1 MTPLEIAQKCAEIM
15 WKNDQASKGL
25 GMRLEKVGPGK
36 AEVSLVIE
44 DKHLNGHGICHGGF
58 IFTLADSAFAFA
70 CNTYN
75 QSTVAQNNTITF
87 LLPAHKGQR
96 LMAKATEISRSGR
109 SGIYD
114 VSVINEK
121 NEAVAE
127 FRGHSRTISGRHFQ
141 EKTK

>member
-1 MTPLEIAQKCAEIM
+1 MLPLEIAQKCAEIM
-15 WKNDQASKGL
+15 WENDQASKGL
-25 GMRLEKVGPGK
+25 GMKLEKVFPGK

-96 LMAKATEISRSGR
+96 LMAKATEINRSGR

-127 FRGHSRTISGRHFQ
+127 FRGHVFLMAI
-141 EKTK
+141 

>member
-1 MTPLEIAQKCAEIM
+1 MTTLEIAQKCAEIM

-96 LMAKATEISRSGR
+96 LMAKATEINSSGR

-114 VSVINEK
+114 VPVLIEK

-127 FRGHSRTISGRHFQ
+127 FRGHSRTISCQHFQ
-141 EKTK
+141 EKT

>member
-1 MTPLEIAQKCAEIM
+1 M
-15 WKNDQASKGL
+15 WENDQASKGL
-25 GMRLEKVGPGK
+25 GMNLEKVFPGK

-96 LMAKATEISRSGR
+96 LMAKATEINRSGR

-127 FRGHSRTISGRHFQ
+127 FRGNSRTISGQHFQ

>member
-36 AEVSLVIE
+36 AEVSLIVKE
-44 DKHLNGHGICHGGF
+44 KHLNGHAICHGGF

-96 LMAKATEISRSGR
+96 LMAKATEINRSGR

-127 FRGHSRTISGRHFQ
+127 FRGHSRTISGQHFQ

>member
-1 MTPLEIAQKCAEIM
+1 MLPLEIAQKCAEIM
-15 WKNDQASKGL
+15 WENDQASKGL
-25 GMRLEKVGPGK
+25 GMKLERVCPGE
-36 AEVSLVIE
+36 AEVSLIIE

-75 QSTVAQNNTITF
+75 HSTVAQNNTITF

-96 LMAKATEISRSGR
+96 LMAKATEINRSGR

-127 FRGHSRTISGRHFQ
+127 FRGHSRTIIGQHFQ

>member
-1 MTPLEIAQKCAEIM
+1 MLPLQIAQKCAEIM
-15 WKNDQASKGL
+15 WENDQASKGL
-25 GMRLEKVGPGK
+25 GMKLEKVFPGK

-96 LMAKATEISRSGR
+96 LMAKATEINRSGR

-121 NEAVAE
+121 N
-127 FRGHSRTISGRHFQ
+127 
-141 EKTK
+141 